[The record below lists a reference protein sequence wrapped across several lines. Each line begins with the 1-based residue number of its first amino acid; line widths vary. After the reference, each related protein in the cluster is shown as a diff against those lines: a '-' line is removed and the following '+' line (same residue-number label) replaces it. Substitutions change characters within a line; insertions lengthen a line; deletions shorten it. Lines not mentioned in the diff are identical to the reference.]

1 MSVLLYTFFQQ
12 HVLLFILESRDL
24 FSQKDTHLRLVRRF
38 WKALESYQNGKSY
51 TEVIKSF
58 FSTKCEG
65 TVKSHT
71 RISNGNLVK
80 K

>member
-1 MSVLLYTFFQQ
+1 MSALIYTFFQQ
-12 HVLLFILESRDL
+12 PVLLFVLETRDL
-24 FSQKDTHLRLVRRF
+24 FCQKDIHLHLIRRF

-51 TEVIKSF
+51 TEVMKSP